1 MTERKPIGVSFETW
15 IDRQIREATE
25 RGEFDDLP
33 GAGKPIP
40 GACLPLEEMWWIKQ
54 KLRSE
59 NLTYVPPSLALRKE
73 AERAR
78 EEAARARSEDEVRAI
93 LDQVNKKIVEAI
105 RTPPP
110 GPPLALVP
118 FNVERA
124 VEEWRR
130 SRPEP
135 PGGPEP
141 RAEQAAPRPGG
152 SRTRSPSN
160 WWKRRAKGSA

>member
-40 GACLPLEEMWWIKQ
+40 GAGRPLEEMWWIKQ

-73 AERAR
+73 AEQAR

-110 GPPLALVP
+110 GPPLAMVP

-135 PGGPEP
+135 SDRPEP
-141 RAEQAAPRPGG
+141 RAEQAAPQPGG
-152 SRTRSPSN
+152 SRTWSLSS
-160 WWKRRAKGSA
+160 WWKRRTKGSA